1 MSRSSVNIIF
11 SLLLICLTLVI
22 FFYLCHVQKNY
33 SKFNNNKKIKEYL
46 ENEEMDLAINYVDSL
61 FENNP
66 DDINI
71 LINRA
76 EVYYNVNET
85 KIAKESWEN
94 V

>member
-1 MSRSSVNIIF
+1 M
-11 SLLLICLTLVI
+11 
-22 FFYLCHVQKNY
+22 
-33 SKFNNNKKIKEYL
+33 IKEYL
-46 ENEEMDLAINYVDSL
+46 ENEEIDLAINYVDSL

-85 KIAKESWEN
+85 KVAKESWEKCLELDN
-94 V
+94 IIFYVRKVS